1 MKVILLK
8 DVKGT
13 GKKGD
18 RVHEVQAARTG
29 KLSPGDR
36 FTLFFRRDIALY

>member
-18 RVHEVQAARTG
+18 VVKVEAPVGIVEYKIKKIT
-29 KLSPGDR
+29 
-36 FTLFFRRDIALY
+36 F

>member
-13 GKKGD
+13 GKK
-18 RVHEVQAARTG
+18 E
-29 KLSPGDR
+29 KLKKLVMDTQKTS
-36 FTLFFRRDIALY
+36 YYQKK